1 MPEKNIDIIVG
12 ARPNFVKCA
21 VLTRKLKKGPFN
33 VRLIH
38 TGQHYDRMMSDVFF
52 KDLSIPA
59 PDINLNVG
67 SSSHAVQ
74 TGEIMMKYESLISR
88 QPPELTVVFGDVNS
102 TIASVLAASKMHVKT
117 AHIEAGLRSRNMSMP
132 EEINRIVT
140 DSIADYL
147 FTPSEDAVDNL
158 IKEGRDRK
166 YIFNVGNIM
175 IDAMTEHMGSID
187 SIDIG
192 RRFKINE
199 KYMYMTLHRPYNVDN
214 AERLS
219 QIVGFINRISERITI
234 VMPLHPRTQIQL
246 KKTRMMDKL
255 SADIKIIKPV
265 SYLESIKLIKKSQ
278 AVITDSGGIQEESTF
293 LNIPCFTLRPQ
304 TERPV
309 TVTMGTNT
317 VIEPDDRALGLIVSG
332 KRKTASRIENWDGRT
347 SLRIMDI
354 LKTQNFNQNSP

>member
-21 VLTRKLKKGPFN
+21 VLTRKMKKGPFN
-33 VRLIH
+33 VRLVH

-74 TGEIMMKYESLISR
+74 TGQIMMRYESLIKK
-88 QPPELTVVFGDVNS
+88 QPPELTMVFGDVNS
-102 TIASVLAASKMHVKT
+102 TIAAVLAASKMHVKT
-117 AHIEAGLRSRNMSMP
+117 AHIEAGLRSRNMNMP

-147 FTPSEDAVDNL
+147 FTPSADAFDNL
-158 IKEGRDRK
+158 IKEGRNRK
-166 YIFNVGNIM
+166 NIFNVGNIM
-175 IDAMTEHMGSID
+175 IDAMTEHMVSID
-187 SIDIG
+187 SIDVG

-214 AERLS
+214 EERLL
-219 QIVGFINRISERITI
+219 QIIRFINRISERISI
-234 VMPLHPRTQIQL
+234 VMPLHPRTQSQL
-246 KKTRMMDKL
+246 KKTEMIDKL

-265 SYLESIKLIKKSQ
+265 SYLESIKLIKESQ

-317 VIEPDDRALGLIVSG
+317 IIEPDDRAFGLIVSG
-332 KRKTASRIENWDGRT
+332 KRKRASHIENWDGRT
-347 SLRIMDI
+347 SMRIIKVINEI
-354 LKTQNFNQNSP
+354 LFNAQ